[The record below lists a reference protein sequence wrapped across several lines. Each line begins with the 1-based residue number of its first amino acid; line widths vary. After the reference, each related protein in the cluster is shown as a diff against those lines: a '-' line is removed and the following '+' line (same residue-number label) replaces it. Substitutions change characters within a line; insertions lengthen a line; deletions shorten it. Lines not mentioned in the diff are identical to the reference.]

1 MVIDVNQVNEP
12 LLCTFSSD
20 LALFLR
26 TQKYDHTQTAQT
38 RTEQTKDLM
47 GKTNSSARA
56 FSNFL
61 HYFSRP
67 LQNIN
72 VK

>member
-1 MVIDVNQVNEP
+1 MVIDANQVNEP

-47 GKTNSSARA
+47 GKTNSSARV
-56 FSNFL
+56 F
-61 HYFSRP
+61 
-67 LQNIN
+67 
-72 VK
+72 